1 MGVGDGLQS
10 LARQEK
16 NEEKQRAIEAEKR
29 LLEAARKV
37 EEEEDRACLKRLEQP
52 TTADDA
58 LSTEHHPA
66 EEQTNTNHDD
76 KQIKPKDT
84 KVKIEEV
91 EDEDFV
97 IPEPSAQSTFPTK
110 NEASN
115 ESPVGDHGV
124 ILGSSFR
131 AQSLSYA
138 GSPAFQPDF
147 DDSDD
152 DIDLIDLDA
161 AEPKYQP
168 RARTETK
175 AQIIPNAAG
184 PSNPREV
191 HTATPTQA
199 KPEDQEAQWKSVKQ
213 LVAFRDTSVAI
224 ADDWLKSQNVKLTY
238 TKSAVRD
245 PQTWRERSL
254 YWQGR
259 EDAKKIDV
267 RRKRIKGTEDDY

>member
-1 MGVGDGLQS
+1 MEPSEGGRSRKAREDVRKVQSRSLLLQILTLTIHSTYRMGVGDGLQS

-37 EEEEDRACLKRLEQP
+37 EEEEDRARLKRLEQP

-58 LSTEHHPA
+58 LNTEHHPA

-138 GSPAFQPDF
+138 GSPAFRAQSLSYAGSPAFQPDF
-147 DDSDD
+147 E
-152 DIDLIDLDA
+152 IQMMI
-161 AEPKYQP
+161 
-168 RARTETK
+168 TT
-175 AQIIPNAAG
+175 
-184 PSNPREV
+184 
-191 HTATPTQA
+191 
-199 KPEDQEAQWKSVKQ
+199 
-213 LVAFRDTSVAI
+213 
-224 ADDWLKSQNVKLTY
+224 
-238 TKSAVRD
+238 
-245 PQTWRERSL
+245 
-254 YWQGR
+254 
-259 EDAKKIDV
+259 
-267 RRKRIKGTEDDY
+267 